1 MPPVLV
7 PRQRPRQ
14 PGCRR
19 GGSASLLTRC
29 AKGTHGKRPPVILS
43 GFGLGAR
50 VIFDCLLVLAEALKG
65 GDMRAAGVIQH
76 VVLMRLP
83 ATADPEVWKGVRL
96 VVAGR
101 IVNCYRPNDLV
112 LLIVHRA
119 ANMTYGVAGLG
130 EVSCDSVENYDV
142 SGIVHAH
149 VTYCRQTGAMFDLVG
164 PEQCDRAPSVERDDG
179 PKGSPCTTE
188 IATAAPDELVLTEGC
203 GAVL

>member
-1 MPPVLV
+1 M
-7 PRQRPRQ
+7 
-14 PGCRR
+14 
-19 GGSASLLTRC
+19 
-29 AKGTHGKRPPVILS
+29 
-43 GFGLGAR
+43 
-50 VIFDCLLVLAEALKG
+50 
-65 GDMRAAGVIQH
+65 
-76 VVLMRLP
+76 
-83 ATADPEVWKGVRL
+83 
-96 VVAGR
+96 VAGR

-149 VTYCRQTGAMFDLVG
+149 GTYCRQTGAMFDLVG
-164 PEQCDRAPSVERDDG
+164 LEQCDRAPSVERDDG